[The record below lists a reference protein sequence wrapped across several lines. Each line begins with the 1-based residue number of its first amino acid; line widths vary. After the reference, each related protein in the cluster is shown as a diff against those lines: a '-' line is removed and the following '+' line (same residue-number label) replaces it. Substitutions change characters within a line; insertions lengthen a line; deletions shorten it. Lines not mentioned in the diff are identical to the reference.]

1 MGNSRRLFGDFAE
14 WTWGSDGTK
23 WRAFGDLSEWI
34 WGSGCIGPLIGA
46 DWPLS
51 GGLDA
56 FGVALFPRK
65 SHSCGHSPSRHV
77 AGSPKTFTVVFLK
90 GSAYF
95 ANSSIIGTLAEIR

>member
-34 WGSGCIGPLIGA
+34 WGSGCLWLSNDT

-56 FGVALFPRK
+56 LGVALFPIK
-65 SHSCGHSPSRHV
+65 SHSCGHWPNRDL
-77 AGSPKTFTVVFLK
+77 AGSLKTLTVVFLK
-90 GSAYF
+90 SSAYF